1 MAKLVATK
9 VEGIKQNP
17 KTKEFYATWRMPVM
31 EIDPETGTSVA
42 KPMRECPQLMCKIV
56 APDGTPAQNL
66 TEAKHHCASCKS
78 KREDERSK
86 KMTASERGEIMTL
99 GELAEEMINHI
110 TKYNAA
116 ADKSVENV
124 SVCFNRLDRFGL
136 KKDMRLN
143 QVTESAVRAARDG
156 MLEPDSGCNSVNT
169 VNQTIGKLQSAWN
182 ILTSESVKKASYPIS
197 LFPNPCQD
205 IARIKQPKALREL
218 RKHLV
223 LDELQDI
230 KKAVDNSKSPEFW
243 RPMVALC
250 IDMGLRVGE
259 ARQVH
264 RSQITTRKGKSGMW
278 LRIGYKTDNSARTLR
293 IPDATLELLKSRFL
307 PFTED
312 HYLFAHGDL
321 GSKKDPTMPVPH
333 WRTSRYMNGIFENA
347 REGGIDLPS
356 LTGRTGTWHSFRHTY
371 AIFLLAPYVFGATHE
386 ARSLS
391 EVCALLGHA
400 GIQITHDCYGWTQ
413 STDVSEQTAEIT
425 GGLHKSESS
434 PEAEDQ
440 KTA

>member
-31 EIDPETGTSVA
+31 EIDPETGKSVA
-42 KPMRECPQLMCKIV
+42 RAMRECPQLMCKIV

-136 KKDMRLN
+136 KKDTPIN

-197 LFPNPCQD
+197 LFPNPCVD

-223 LDELQDI
+223 LDELHDI

-278 LRIGYKTDNSARTLR
+278 VRIGYKTDNSARTLR
-293 IPDATLELLKSRFL
+293 IPDATLELLKSRVL

-425 GGLHKSESS
+425 GELHKSESS

>member
-31 EIDPETGTSVA
+31 EIDPETGKSVA
-42 KPMRECPQLMCKIV
+42 RAMRECPQLMCKIV

-136 KKDMRLN
+136 KKDTPIN

-182 ILTSESVKKASYPIS
+182 ILTSESVKKDSYPIS

-223 LDELQDI
+223 LDELHDI

-425 GGLHKSESS
+425 GELHKSESS